1 MSIGNKLRELRGER
15 SQQEVAE
22 ILGISK
28 SAYAMYEQDNRIPRD
43 EVKMRIAKLFGVSVL
58 DLFFADN
65 KHI

>member
-1 MSIGNKLRELRGER
+1 MSVGNKLKELRGER

-22 ILGISK
+22 SLGISK

-58 DLFFADN
+58 DLFFADSEH
-65 KHI
+65 K